1 MTPNSVINRSSRP
14 LIERHIKSVFSSW
27 VGEWF
32 RDDYDLALS
41 FNDDLWAH
49 AEKQQEDWL
58 VTSPCH
64 ILVRHAETSMEKVA
78 KLAMK
83 YDREIDADDHQFWD
97 TLKQKMWRS
106 LLTNI
111 VSSSTQEFTEQEAGL
126 IRPALSVSLSLNSI
140 KLDFLI
146 DKKAFEL
153 LNLIKRIPSP
163 ETETLTHLSDVIQQ
177 QTLRMSAS
185 LEPLHA
191 TLKDIL
197 ELKKGDVV
205 KLAHG
210 LQSPII
216 VDTKDGRVPLGAFLV
231 RQKNT
236 KALLVTGKE
245 N

>member
-1 MTPNSVINRSSRP
+1 
-14 LIERHIKSVFSSW
+14 
-27 VGEWF
+27 
-32 RDDYDLALS
+32 
-41 FNDDLWAH
+41 
-49 AEKQQEDWL
+49 
-58 VTSPCH
+58 
-64 ILVRHAETSMEKVA
+64 
-78 KLAMK
+78 
-83 YDREIDADDHQFWD
+83 
-97 TLKQKMWRS
+97 
-106 LLTNI
+106 
-111 VSSSTQEFTEQEAGL
+111 
-126 IRPALSVSLSLNSI
+126 
-140 KLDFLI
+140 
-146 DKKAFEL
+146 
-153 LNLIKRIPSP
+153 
-163 ETETLTHLSDVIQQ
+163 
-177 QTLRMSAS
+177 MSAS